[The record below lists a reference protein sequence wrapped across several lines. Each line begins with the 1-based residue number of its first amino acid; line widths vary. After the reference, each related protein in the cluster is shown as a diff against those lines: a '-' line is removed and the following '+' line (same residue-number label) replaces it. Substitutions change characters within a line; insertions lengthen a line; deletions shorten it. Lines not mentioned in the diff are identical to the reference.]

1 MPGPQPC
8 HCRPFIFCIVG
19 RGLDPSAASRFP
31 IAYTKN
37 GRFARSRSPA
47 APLTA
52 MLLFPRQQHR
62 QHGLFHVDAVLRLV
76 ENFVGVGFQHI
87 GGDLLAAVG
96 GCGWSFWRKPAPP
109 PCPADPS
116 GPRRP
121 CAATCTR
128 RPHPECAEFPRT
140 SCRPASADVS
150 YAFLQYAAQNRQRVV
165 HVVRRQDQRRQQT
178 QAGLGGQHQQT
189 RLLAGGA
196 DVGALMPSSNAM
208 PTISRGR

>member
-1 MPGPQPC
+1 MTPRGASGTPPPTMFRKASPCRKRARRPGGAG
-8 HCRPFIFCIVG
+8 RPTSHFSTVRRAGC
-19 RGLDPSAASRFP
+19 PHPAAASPLPPVFGLFR
-31 IAYTKN
+31 TKKQ
-37 GRFARSRSPA
+37 GFARSRSPA
-47 APLTA
+47 VPLTA

-62 QHGLFHVDAVLRLV
+62 QHSLFHVDAVLRLV

-121 CAATCTR
+121 CAAACTR
-128 RPHPECAEFPRT
+128 RPHPECAEFPRA

-150 YAFLQYAAQNRQRVV
+150 YAFLQYAAQNRQRGV
-165 HVVRRQDQRRQQT
+165 HVVRRQDQRR
-178 QAGLGGQHQQT
+178 
-189 RLLAGGA
+189 
-196 DVGALMPSSNAM
+196 
-208 PTISRGR
+208 